1 VRSLRRIISMKL
13 IAIIL
18 ALALAAQAKA
28 KPPAYTFDPHSLI
41 GVYLDSS
48 QCTHVDNTQV
58 CKLAYLEFGAIVV
71 GKTVDQAMAGP
82 STVVLPKPEDSI
94 RVLYDPHTCVPVTLL
109 TLPNKELW
117 RCKNVRL
124 VHQN

>member
-1 VRSLRRIISMKL
+1 MKL
-13 IAIIL
+13 TAVLL
-18 ALALAAQAKA
+18 ALSLVMQAKT

-71 GKTVDQAMAGP
+71 GKTVDQVLTGP
-82 STVVLPKPEDSI
+82 STVVLPKPSPTEDI
-94 RVLYDPHTCVPVTLL
+94 ITVLYDPHTCVPVNLP
-109 TLPNKELW
+109 TLPNKEVW

-124 VHQN
+124 SHQN